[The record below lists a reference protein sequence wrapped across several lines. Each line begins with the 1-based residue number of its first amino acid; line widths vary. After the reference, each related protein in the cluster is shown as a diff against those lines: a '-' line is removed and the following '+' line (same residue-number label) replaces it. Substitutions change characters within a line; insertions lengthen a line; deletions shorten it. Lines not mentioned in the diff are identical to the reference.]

1 MRDYTLENPRNRDLK
16 KRRRMQILD
25 MIMGI
30 LLFCIA
36 VVVFISAADWADTM
50 NGTSLVICLLALLGG
65 LGIAIFL
72 NIKEEL

>member
-1 MRDYTLENPRNRDLK
+1 MRDYTLENPRKRDLK

-36 VVVFISAADWADTM
+36 VVVFVSAADWADTM
-50 NGTSLVICLLALLGG
+50 SGKSLVICLLALLGG

>member
-1 MRDYTLENPRNRDLK
+1 MRDYTLENPRKRDLK

-36 VVVFISAADWADTM
+36 VVVFVSAADWADTM
-50 NGTSLVICLLALLGG
+50 SRKSLVICLLALLGG